1 MKIGTELLLLI
12 QKNGLLDRGYSLPY
26 SWAVGQT
33 VGSIFSQATDP
44 AKVFHKRSF
53 RYSPGHCPP
62 SVKQPKNMALDGMP
76 RQSAL
81 SHLWDIFFC
90 FFKSVSMEMP
100 VI

>member
-44 AKVFHKRSF
+44 AKVFHKRS
-53 RYSPGHCPP
+53 
-62 SVKQPKNMALDGMP
+62 V
-76 RQSAL
+76 
-81 SHLWDIFFC
+81 
-90 FFKSVSMEMP
+90 
-100 VI
+100 